1 MLLVTFII
9 NIVSSTYQLSTL
21 TIQSGCRRRDNRAD
35 KEKRPLLTSDLLW
48 LRPQCEAHFKQ
59 GHHWRVHCSELT
71 FINGRSLLQS
81 QLLSVWD
88 YRSLWTWQVWMQLAS
103 APCIYSLYILD
114 SFGVMIIIVIKM
126 VPLWCCLTVIFFSD
140 NSDSEFP
147 FSHFHDRWLDNDI
160 WVLCFYSTPRV
171 CRHLWHSLL
180 TCFWV
185 IWLNSLCMSG
195 LLTELLPV
203 LIEGYCPESQAIFSH
218 CY

>member
-9 NIVSSTYQLSTL
+9 NIVSSTYQHSQYSQAAEEE
-21 TIQSGCRRRDNRAD
+21 IIEPIRRRG
-35 KEKRPLLTSDLLW
+35 PCSLLTCPLW

-88 YRSLWTWQVWMQLAS
+88 CRSLWTWQVWMQLAS

-171 CRHLWHSLL
+171 CRHLWRSFL